1 MENLEK
7 AKRFRQDNN
16 YVQVLR
22 YAELA
27 TIKLKLL
34 KDRPFEILDK
44 AFSCKTTALNFT
56 GRHREAMESAKE
68 RYSMWAMTNIRNPNS
83 IWAAFDLIE
92 CCIHL
97 QEYVDA
103 ELFARTAYEIIHER
117 TDNTIPL
124 NIRQQTLA
132 RGAQYLALT
141 TFQLAQAG
149 GIAPEAKQAAGVK
162 AIALARQALEIHTQL
177 YGAGSVDAATNMVV
191 LQALDHFNDIDDD
204 EILRLYQNSYP
215 IFVRLQGGTSSNVAL
230 NEKNIANAYRKRA
243 RRAYNADD
251 LDRELD
257 NLELALPHYLEEL
270 RIHNANNNMA
280 SVAESRRNVT
290 FIEEE
295 ILQVRAFITEK
306 AAAAASSN
314 H

>member
-1 MENLEK
+1 
-7 AKRFRQDNN
+7 
-16 YVQVLR
+16 
-22 YAELA
+22 
-27 TIKLKLL
+27 
-34 KDRPFEILDK
+34 
-44 AFSCKTTALNFT
+44 
-56 GRHREAMESAKE
+56 
-68 RYSMWAMTNIRNPNS
+68 
-83 IWAAFDLIE
+83 
-92 CCIHL
+92 
-97 QEYVDA
+97 
-103 ELFARTAYEIIHER
+103 
-117 TDNTIPL
+117 
-124 NIRQQTLA
+124 
-132 RGAQYLALT
+132 
-141 TFQLAQAG
+141 
-149 GIAPEAKQAAGVK
+149 
-162 AIALARQALEIHTQL
+162 
-177 YGAGSVDAATNMVV
+177 MVV

>member
-1 MENLEK
+1 MEGMENLEK

-162 AIALARQALEIHTQL
+162 AIALAR
-177 YGAGSVDAATNMVV
+177 
-191 LQALDHFNDIDDD
+191 
-204 EILRLYQNSYP
+204 
-215 IFVRLQGGTSSNVAL
+215 
-230 NEKNIANAYRKRA
+230 
-243 RRAYNADD
+243 
-251 LDRELD
+251 
-257 NLELALPHYLEEL
+257 
-270 RIHNANNNMA
+270 
-280 SVAESRRNVT
+280 
-290 FIEEE
+290 
-295 ILQVRAFITEK
+295 
-306 AAAAASSN
+306 
-314 H
+314 